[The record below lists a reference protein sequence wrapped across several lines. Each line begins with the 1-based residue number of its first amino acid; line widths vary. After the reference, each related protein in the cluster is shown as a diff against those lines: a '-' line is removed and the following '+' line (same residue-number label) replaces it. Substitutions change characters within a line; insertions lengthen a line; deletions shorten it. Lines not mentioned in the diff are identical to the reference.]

1 MKPPRNTKKPVISF
15 TPSPTPH
22 PEFCYCRPLLPL
34 PLTLPPSRTAPL
46 QTLTLRLPRTAPLR
60 TRTLTAPRTAPLQT
74 LTLRLEQTGSSA
86 QWRIQRINVGGDAVF
101 LSDKPLKAKETV
113 TLAKAVDLI
122 DYTITVTT
130 SDVRGAGTDGQVRGY
145 GTHSSNSNQG

>member
-1 MKPPRNTKKPVISF
+1 M
-15 TPSPTPH
+15 
-22 PEFCYCRPLLPL
+22 
-34 PLTLPPSRTAPL
+34 
-46 QTLTLRLPRTAPLR
+46 
-60 TRTLTAPRTAPLQT
+60 PRTAPLQT

-113 TLAKAVDLI
+113 TLAKVVDLI

-130 SDVRGAGTDGQVRGY
+130 SDVRGAGTDGQVHGY